1 MRIRNFLATAALS
14 AAAFVSF
21 PDYFA
26 NASVLSSATVAVY
39 AAASP
44 ADAGLTAPSIGTVLP
59 TRMALSP
66 GATLVAVQN
75 IYGSYPDGYIGGGGD
90 VCASSFGCVASNGYS
105 SPSGLTPI
113 YGVVNS
119 LVSPGSASIS
129 SYSSTISLA
138 MGGVFTNGIPSGSA
152 PAPISLTGD
161 SFSTLSPVLDQMF
174 LMAAGTTQPGG
185 VMQGF
190 VVPAGAT
197 DLYLGYLDS
206 YYPDNS
212 GYFTT
217 TIVQYSGTYVSNNVA
232 EASSVPEPGSLA
244 ILLGSFGL
252 LVFVRLCARLIVN
265 LPTKSGN
272 ALFLS

>member
-1 MRIRNFLATAALS
+1 
-14 AAAFVSF
+14 
-21 PDYFA
+21 
-26 NASVLSSATVAVY
+26 
-39 AAASP
+39 
-44 ADAGLTAPSIGTVLP
+44 
-59 TRMALSP
+59 
-66 GATLVAVQN
+66 
-75 IYGSYPDGYIGGGGD
+75 
-90 VCASSFGCVASNGYS
+90 
-105 SPSGLTPI
+105 
-113 YGVVNS
+113 
-119 LVSPGSASIS
+119 
-129 SYSSTISLA
+129 

-152 PAPISLTGD
+152 PAPITLTGD

-217 TIVQYSGTYVSNNVA
+217 TILQYSGTYVSNNVA